1 MKITKQSFLL
11 ISALFFLLPSCKT
24 TEGTDEDIQTYSC
37 TGSNPFWKAEI
48 KSSGIEFSLLGAE
61 KVKYPY
67 KKAVETSERKL
78 FVTSVEVDGE
88 KSWLKIS
95 IVEGTCS
102 TSAAGKKF
110 PLKVEVDK
118 DGTVYYGC
126 GE

>member
-1 MKITKQSFLL
+1 MKFTKHSFLL
-11 ISALFFLLPSCKT
+11 LSTLFFLFPSCKT
-24 TEGTDEDIQTYSC
+24 TEGTDEGVKTYSC

-48 KSSGIEFSLLGAE
+48 NSNGIEFSLLGSE
-61 KVKYPY
+61 KVEYPY
-67 KKAVETSERKL
+67 KKPVETSERKL
-78 FVTSVEVDGE
+78 FVTSVEIDGQ

-95 IVEGTCS
+95 IVEGICS

-118 DGTVYYGC
+118 DGTIYYGC